1 MLKWKISLRSH
12 FITLSK
18 AIKHHWSFE
27 FHWTQLTI
35 NFFYAKYEVIKK
47 HLNEIDKKCE
57 EKEKEEEKKGKR
69 MEKRGNGKRQLKK
82 CVWAMNKKNSIAECN
97 GEMVTISRWI
107 WNLFAHKTSSLLWNR
122 SWFAWF
128 DKWSGCV
135 CARNPALKLN
145 YILYCKNE
153 KFPLI
158 NQWRNLMPE
167 LVRNK

>member
-1 MLKWKISLRSH
+1 MKNISLIA
-12 FITLSK
+12 FYYTLKSNK
-18 AIKHHWSFE
+18 TPLKLWIP
-27 FHWTQLTI
+27 LNTI
-35 NFFYAKYEVIKK
+35 DNKFFLCKIRGIKK
-47 HLNEIDKKCE
+47 AFKRNRQKMWGKGERRG
-57 EKEKEEEKKGKR
+57 KKGKR

-107 WNLFAHKTSSLLWNR
+107 WNLFAHKKSSLLCNR
-122 SWFAWF
+122 SWFTRF

-153 KFPLI
+153 
-158 NQWRNLMPE
+158 
-167 LVRNK
+167 